1 MRPDKRA
8 FTQSVRGPAPRTSS
22 QPPSPTDP
30 CVLILTN
37 RTRDGLSV
45 HAQARTPLGSSFLDD
60 CRVDL
65 AVGGFAILA
74 SCVGSD
80 LHLDCGAGALHKL
93 VVQSGELRLSPGTG
107 LRQRSAAAALHFPAK
122 HVLHVDVEEVVDV
135 QEHVYLPLRV
145 VLDALDNRVARM
157 LAALPEPLPSPCTLL
172 LPRILPRGLLGT
184 PEAAIR
190 KILILPVAVFF
201 EARREGLERNA
212 NGDEVRITPADADR
226 IVFEVSASVDAG
238 KLRLQGKSMP
248 LRSADRFQL
257 IYLCD

>member
-8 FTQSVRGPAPRTSS
+8 FAQSVRGPAPRTSFQS
-22 QPPSPTDP
+22 PSLTDP

-37 RTRDGLSV
+37 RTQEGLSV

-80 LHLDCGAGALHKL
+80 LHLDCGAGGLHKL
-93 VVQSGELRLSPGTG
+93 MVQGGELRLSPGTG
-107 LRQRSAAAALHFPAK
+107 LRQRTATAALHFPAK
-122 HVLHVDVEEVVDV
+122 HVLHVDVEEVIDV
-135 QEHVYLPLRV
+135 REHVYPPLRAA
-145 VLDALDNRVARM
+145 LDALDNRVARM
-157 LAALPEPLPSPCTLL
+157 LAAPSEPLPTPCTLL
-172 LPRILPRGLLGT
+172 LPRILPRGLQGT
-184 PEAAIR
+184 PEAALR
-190 KILILPVAVFF
+190 KILVLPVAVFF
-201 EARREGLERNA
+201 EARREGLERNV

-226 IVFEVSASVDAG
+226 IVFEVSASVDAPQ
-238 KLRLQGKSMP
+238 LRLQGKSTP

-257 IYLCD
+257 VYLCD